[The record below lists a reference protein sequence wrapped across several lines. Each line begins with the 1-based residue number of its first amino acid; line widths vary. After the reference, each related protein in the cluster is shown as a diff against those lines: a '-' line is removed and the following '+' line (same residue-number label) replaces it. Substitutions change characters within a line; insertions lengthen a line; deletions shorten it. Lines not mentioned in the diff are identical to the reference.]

1 MKYIAKKYSDEY
13 VLHVTVFWNLKTN
26 SIESLNGTFEQQW
39 FKFVFKSWVF
49 TKKKK
54 RTEDYIHFFFV
65 DQIFIKVRLELIS
78 GQLFQN
84 CDITSNIY

>member
-1 MKYIAKKYSDEY
+1 MVLLNSNDLSLCLNREY
-13 VLHVTVFWNLKTN
+13 L
-26 SIESLNGTFEQQW
+26 Q
-39 FKFVFKSWVF
+39 
-49 TKKKK
+49 KKK